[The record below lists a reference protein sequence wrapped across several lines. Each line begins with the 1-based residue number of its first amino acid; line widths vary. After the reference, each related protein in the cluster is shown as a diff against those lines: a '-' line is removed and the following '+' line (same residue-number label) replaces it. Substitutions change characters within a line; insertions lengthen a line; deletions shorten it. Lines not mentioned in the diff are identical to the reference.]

1 MPYSDPEQRAEH
13 QRRMKYKRV
22 YGITIEDYDRMLEEQ
37 GGRCAICRTDTPG
50 GSGARFAVDHNH
62 ETGEVRGLL
71 CNNCNRGLGH
81 LQDSVLIL
89 EQAIRYLNEESK

>member
-1 MPYSDPEQRAEH
+1 MPYSDPEKRAEH

-50 GSGARFAVDHNH
+50 GSGSRFAVDHNH
-62 ETGEVRGLL
+62 EQMKFVVFFVIT
-71 CNNCNRGLGH
+71 
-81 LQDSVLIL
+81 
-89 EQAIRYLNEESK
+89 AIEAWVIYKTAF